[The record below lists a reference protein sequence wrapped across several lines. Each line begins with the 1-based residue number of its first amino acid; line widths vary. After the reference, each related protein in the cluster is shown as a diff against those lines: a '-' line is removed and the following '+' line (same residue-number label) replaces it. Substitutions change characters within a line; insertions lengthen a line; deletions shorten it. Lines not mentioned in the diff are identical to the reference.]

1 MLTFPQVTGLNG
13 KLYSSSKKGTLDIE
27 SVFAAREIQ
36 KFAFF
41 FAHVHAV
48 VWCVAARREAQMG
61 AQRLQGSELGDCMS
75 EEDKR
80 VKE

>member
-1 MLTFPQVTGLNG
+1 MLTFPQVTDLHE
-13 KLYSSSKKGTLDIE
+13 KLDIE

-41 FAHVHAV
+41 FFAHVHAI
-48 VWCVAARREAQMG
+48 VWCAAAGREAQMG

-80 VKE
+80 VEE